1 MDYKI
6 PGTKLPDLTPKHKF
20 ITHADHQPTNFGDTF
35 NYKGLISF
43 GYNIIDGE
51 TYIKAELPTYTA
63 SLYYLIKLSDIPNN
77 VKGYVFTKHEYQNA
91 ACVITGAPKVDKF
104 MVNSA
109 IFFSLEGAGVL
120 DIWCEPIYEHT
131 QPKFKEGD
139 WIKYNGDVGQI
150 TKSYSNCYYSIL
162 IDDKCYLDYESK
174 LSLAT
179 KPEIIEALSA
189 LSKGLR
195 FKRIQEN
202 IENANK
208 GWNNPEKTFAAEW
221 AKEVSHGIL
230 KTLLDNKYG
239 EVQIQVTPEIR
250 VSIATIIQWL
260 GTNVGMAFIRDVL
273 DKEGYNIIKR

>member
-6 PGTKLPDLTPKHKF
+6 PGTKLPDLTPEHKF
-20 ITHADHQPTNFGDTF
+20 ITYDNHQPTNFGDTF

-91 ACVITGAPKVDKF
+91 ACAITGAPKVDKF

-109 IFFSLEGAGVL
+109 IFFSLKGAGVL
-120 DIWCEPIYEHT
+120 DIWCEPIYSR
-131 QPKFKEGD
+131 FKIGD
-139 WIKYNGDVGQI
+139 WVKVKITSHVEQIGQI
-150 TKSYSNCYYSIL
+150 VGLGACDHIISINDIEGL
-162 IDDKCYLDYESK
+162 YDDSR

-221 AKEVSHGIL
+221 AKEVEHGIL

-260 GTNVGMAFIRDVL
+260 GTHVGMAFIRDVL